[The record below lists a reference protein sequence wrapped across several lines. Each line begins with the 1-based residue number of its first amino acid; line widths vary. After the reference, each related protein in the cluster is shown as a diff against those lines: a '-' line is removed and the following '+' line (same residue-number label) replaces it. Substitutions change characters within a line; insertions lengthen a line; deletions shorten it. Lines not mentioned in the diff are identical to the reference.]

1 MRLMTLIL
9 ALTASAASAHP
20 GHLVDQAG
28 HNHWVAG
35 IALGAAGIAIA
46 LGALKGRREKKMKD
60 EAKAEEQPA

>member
-1 MRLMTLIL
+1 MRLLTLALIL
-9 ALTASAASAHP
+9 TGHGAAAHP

-46 LGALKGRREKKMKD
+46 LGALKGRREKKKA

>member
-46 LGALKGRREKKMKD
+46 LGALKGRREKKKA
-60 EAKAEEQPA
+60 ETKAEEQPA